1 MPLRPKPWWLAVSF
15 ITGFLFAMWAEE
27 LVLHPRAGELHVAA
41 PRLHFLTGNALSRLK
56 NGAAV
61 PYDFQLS
68 LSAGSRTNLLHR
80 ALQRFVVSYDLWEE
94 KYSVT
99 KLSTSSMRTSRSS
112 ERRSVSHLTADS
124 AEAWCVD
131 NIALSLSGVPADDS
145 LWVRLEI
152 RAVEANEPPS
162 LFGESGVA
170 LSRLVEIF
178 SRPARS
184 DQQRWTAETGP
195 FKLEELRAS
204 SGRGT

>member
-1 MPLRPKPWWLAVSF
+1 LRPKPWWLVVSF
-15 ITGFLFAMWAEE
+15 ISGFLFAMWAEE
-27 LVLHPRAGELHVAA
+27 LVLHPRGGELHVAA
-41 PRLHFLTGNALSRLK
+41 PQLHFLTGDALGRLK

-68 LSAGSRTNLLHR
+68 LSAGSRANMLR
-80 ALQRFVVSYDLWEE
+80 RVLQRFVVSYDLWEE

-99 KLSTSSMRTSRSS
+99 KLNLASTRARST
-112 ERRSVSHLTADS
+112 ERRSVSHLAPDA

-131 NIALSLSGVPADDS
+131 NIALPLSGVAASDS

-152 RAVEANEPPS
+152 RTVESSEPPS

-170 LSRLVEIF
+170 LSRLLEIF

-184 DQQRWTAETGP
+184 DQQRWIAETGP
-195 FKLEELRAS
+195 FRLGDLQAS